1 LLSGKVHIWQQELHA
16 KYGPVVRYAPDEL
29 SFIDGTVWK
38 EAYGHGSQNFPKDPR
53 FYGLDAAEG
62 RSPGLIASDNESHAR
77 QRKIVAHAFSD
88 KALREQE
95 SLLKSYTELL
105 LKQLRKTIGKDGTS
119 KVDLTQWYNFTTFD
133 IMGDLTFGEPLHLLD
148 DTTYTPWVSS
158 IFGNTHLAVVA
169 LVLRA
174 WGLEKYIN
182 AILPASVKD
191 KRKLHQ
197 QHSIT
202 RVEKRLAKDTD
213 RPDIWTYVLRNS
225 GKENNEGL
233 VLTKPEMH
241 NNAGLFMLAGTE
253 TTATE
258 LSGMTYYLLQNPQK
272 LARLTKEIRDA
283 FMAYEDVTINK
294 LSELKYLD
302 ACIHEGLR
310 VYPPVAFGLP
320 RASPPGGANVNGQ
333 FVAGGVGR
341 SPSILCLINDAN
353 GCRLQFNSLSTLPT
367 THPIISRIPTTLSR
381 SDGCP
386 RDRMSTTQII
396 RKPCNPSLSDRAT
409 VWARS
414 K

>member
-1 LLSGKVHIWQQELHA
+1 
-16 KYGPVVRYAPDEL
+16 
-29 SFIDGTVWK
+29 
-38 EAYGHGSQNFPKDPR
+38 
-53 FYGLDAAEG
+53 
-62 RSPGLIASDNESHAR
+62 
-77 QRKIVAHAFSD
+77 
-88 KALREQE
+88 
-95 SLLKSYTELL
+95 LKSYTELL